1 MSVRLK
7 LKKTLLSLSV
17 IALLVGFGLIV
28 ARSGPLA
35 PIKVTVD
42 EVVEADLTPTLF
54 GIGTVEARRSYQIG
68 PTVASRVQSVFVDVG
83 EAVKAGQVLAEM
95 DPIDLDQRAA
105 AGAAALAR
113 AGSTIA
119 AAEAQRRDAQVRL
132 NLAAANAKR
141 YVDLGKKAFVTRSV
155 VDGKLQEEQSAIAQ
169 LNAAEAA
176 LAGARQDQLR
186 LAADHDGLLAQ
197 RAKSRLLAPVDGV
210 VTARDAEPGSTL
222 VAGQSAVRM
231 VDPASLWIKLRLDQ
245 SRSAG
250 LQAGLPA
257 RIRLRSQPVD
267 TFPGT
272 VARVDLIA
280 DSVTEERLAQV
291 SFERIPPALS
301 VGEIAEITLQ
311 LPTIRKARV
320 IPNAALRYQ
329 GDRTGVWKLTDDGL
343 AFTVVR
349 LAAGTVDGRIQ
360 VVDGLTEGDRIV
372 VYSEKDLKAD
382 SAIKIVS
389 ALTGSGK

>member
-210 VTARDAEPGSTL
+210 VTARDAEPGSIL

-250 LQAGLPA
+250 LQPGLPA
-257 RIRLRSQPVD
+257 RIRLRSQPGD
-267 TFPGT
+267 AFPGT

-343 AFTVVR
+343 EFTVVK

-360 VVDGLTEGDRIV
+360 VVDGLSEGDRIV

>member
-7 LKKTLLSLSV
+7 LKKTLLSLTV

-169 LNAAEAA
+169 LKAAEAA

-186 LAADHDGLLAQ
+186 LAADNDGLLAQ

-210 VTARDAEPGSTL
+210 VTARDAEPGSIL

-250 LQAGLPA
+250 LQPGLPA
-257 RIRLRSQPVD
+257 RIRLRSQPGD
-267 TFPGT
+267 AFPGT

-280 DSVTEERLAQV
+280 DSVNEERLAQV

-343 AFTVVR
+343 EFTVVK

-360 VVDGLTEGDRIV
+360 VVDGLSEGDRIV
-372 VYSEKDLKAD
+372 VYSEKDLKVD

>member
-169 LNAAEAA
+169 LKAAEAA

-210 VTARDAEPGSTL
+210 VTARDAEPGSIL

-343 AFTVVR
+343 EFTVVK

-360 VVDGLTEGDRIV
+360 VVDGLSEGDRIV
-372 VYSEKDLKAD
+372 VYSEKDLKVD